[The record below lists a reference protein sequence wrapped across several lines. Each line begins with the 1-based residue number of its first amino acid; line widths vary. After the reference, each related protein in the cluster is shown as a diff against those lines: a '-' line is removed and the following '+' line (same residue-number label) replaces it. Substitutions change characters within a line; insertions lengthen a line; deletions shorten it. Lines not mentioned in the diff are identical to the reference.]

1 MSTQVETAFVQ
12 QYSST
17 LATLVQQKGSR
28 LRNAVRN
35 ETLVGRYGFWDQIG
49 AVEAQERVGR
59 HGNSP
64 ILDTPHARRRVSGRD
79 FEWGDLVDTQ
89 DKVRMLIDPAST
101 MLQSAMWS
109 LGRKLDDL
117 IIAAA
122 VGPAYTGETGS
133 TAVALPT
140 SQKVAVNSTGLSI
153 AKLINAKEILDA
165 NETDPDEPRF
175 IATTATQITDM
186 LNSTQVTSADYNT
199 VKALVKGEVDTFM
212 GFKFIRTQRLS
223 LVTSTTHRACIAWAQ
238 GGLLLATQKDIM
250 GRIAERAD
258 KSFADYAYAC
268 LTAGATRMEEKKVV
282 QIACKET

>member
-49 AVEAQERVGR
+49 SVEAQERVGR

-109 LGRKLDDL
+109 LGRKIDDL
-117 IIAAA
+117 IISAAT
-122 VGPAYTGETGS
+122 GPAYTGETGS
-133 TAVALPT
+133 TQTDLG
-140 SQKVAVNSTGLSI
+140 SGQKVAAGSTGLSI
-153 AKLINAKEILDA
+153 AKLIQAKEILDA
-165 NETDPDEPRF
+165 NDTDPDEPRF
-175 IATTATQITDM
+175 IATTAAQITD
-186 LNSTQVTSADYNT
+186 LLGTTQVTSSDYNT
-199 VKALVKGEVDTFM
+199 VKALVAGQIDTFM
-212 GFKFIRTQRLS
+212 GFKFIRTQRLGQ
-223 LVTSTTHRACIAWAQ
+223 VTSTTTRACIAWVQ
-238 GGLLLATQKDIM
+238 SGLLLATQKDIM

-258 KSFADYAYAC
+258 KSFAQYAYAC

-282 QIACKET
+282 QIACVET

>member
-28 LRNAVRN
+28 LRSAVRN
-35 ETLVGRYGFWDQIG
+35 ETLTGRYGFWDQIG
-49 AVEAQERVGR
+49 SVEAQERTAR

-109 LGRKLDDL
+109 LGRKIDDL
-117 IIAAA
+117 IITAAT
-122 VGPAYTGETGS
+122 GTAYTGETGS
-133 TAVALPT
+133 TSVPLPTTQKIAVA
-140 SQKVAVNSTGLSI
+140 STGLTL
-153 AKLINAKEILDA
+153 AKLLSAKEILDG
-165 NETDPDEPRF
+165 NETDPDEPRY
-175 IATTATQITDM
+175 IACAAKQITNL
-186 LNSTQVTSADYNT
+186 LNTTEVKSADYNT
-199 VKALVKGEVDTFM
+199 VKALASGQLDTFL
-212 GFKFIRTQRLS
+212 GFKFIRTQRLGQ
-223 LVTSTTHRACIAWAQ
+223 LTSTTHRAVIAWVQ
-238 GGLLLATQKDIM
+238 SGILLATQKDIM

-258 KSFADYAYAC
+258 KSFANYAYAC

-282 QIACKET
+282 QIACLET